1 VICFLIAKL
10 FFNHTHSIFNHTDR
24 MGVIE
29 EKLEKVDKIL
39 EDNLGNFEKGGV
51 TFEMMVRSELRR
63 TRGDDF
69 ARAFAV
75 NALPGLAR
83 IKMLL
88 ELEGLKC
95 SKRLFVPKLKKSE
108 LKLERFWSILVFAKL
123 MREIDSV
130 KERIRQKFQID
141 GSVNFILV
149 SRDRRNKS

>member
-88 ELEGLKC
+88 ELEGLK
-95 SKRLFVPKLKKSE
+95 
-108 LKLERFWSILVFAKL
+108 
-123 MREIDSV
+123 
-130 KERIRQKFQID
+130 
-141 GSVNFILV
+141 
-149 SRDRRNKS
+149 